1 MGMKNVPEGL
11 RALRVAGTMRKQ
23 GEQGKYAVDS
33 SEMEGYDGHRS
44 KRRKE

>member
-1 MGMKNVPEGL
+1 MGMKNVPQGL

-23 GEQGKYAVDS
+23 DKQGTCAVDY
-33 SEMEGYDGHRS
+33 SEMEWHDGHRS

>member
-1 MGMKNVPEGL
+1 MGMKNVPDGL
-11 RALRVAGTMRKQ
+11 RASRVAGTMRKQ
-23 GEQGKYAVDS
+23 DKQGTCAVDS